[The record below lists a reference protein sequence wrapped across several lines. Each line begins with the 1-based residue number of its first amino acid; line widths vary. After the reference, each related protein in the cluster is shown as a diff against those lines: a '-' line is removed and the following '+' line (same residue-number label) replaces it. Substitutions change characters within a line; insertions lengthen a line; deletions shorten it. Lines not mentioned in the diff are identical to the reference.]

1 MTAHTAL
8 ETFTETSHRAANEVI
23 GSYSTS
29 FGLATKLLGARHR
42 QHIRNVYALVRVA
55 DEIVDGVAKQAGL
68 SLKEQRASLARFR
81 EETERAIACGYSA
94 DVIIHAF
101 AGTARLSGF
110 GAELT
115 GPFFDA
121 MAMDL
126 ESPEDAGPPVVG
138 FGAERHDTYV
148 FGSAEVVGL
157 MCLRVFA
164 RDEVLTDADVKALD
178 RGACQLGAAFQD
190 INFLRDLHD
199 DLERG
204 RNYLGDE
211 GEIDGEA
218 KDAWVAKVRA
228 QLDDA
233 ERAIPLLPK
242 DARAA
247 VRCAHA
253 IFANLVDRIDDAP
266 VAELYE
272 DRLRVPDP
280 VKAVARNQGGGYHGE
295 GAPLMTTTVVI
306 GAGVGGLAT
315 AALLAREGHD
325 VVVLER
331 LDRVGGRAGVIER
344 DGFRFDTGPSWYL
357 MPRVYDHFFRDARH
371 HHCRAC

>member
-1 MTAHTAL
+1 MTAPTAL

-29 FGLATKLLGARHR
+29 FGLATKLLGTRHR
-42 QHIRNVYALVRVA
+42 QHIRNIYALVRVA

-68 SLKEQRASLARFR
+68 SLAEQRASLARFR

-101 AGTARLSGF
+101 AGTARESGF
-110 GAELT
+110 GEELT

-126 ESPEDAGPPVVG
+126 ESPQDDAQPVAQ
-138 FGAERHDTYV
+138 FGAERHDVYV

-164 RDEVLTDADVKALD
+164 REETLTDIDVKALD

-190 INFLRDLHD
+190 INFLRDLQD

-204 RNYLGDE
+204 RSYLGDE
-211 GEIDGEA
+211 GALTGDA

-247 VRCAHA
+247 VRCAHSV
-253 IFANLVDRIDDAP
+253 FANLIDRIDEAP
-266 VAELYE
+266 IAHLYE
-272 DRLRVPDP
+272 GRLRVPDP
-280 VKAVARNQGGGYHGE
+280 VKMWLAIKAVA
-295 GAPLMTTTVVI
+295 TT
-306 GAGVGGLAT
+306 AM
-315 AALLAREGHD
+315 EP
-325 VVVLER
+325 
-331 LDRVGGRAGVIER
+331 RA
-344 DGFRFDTGPSWYL
+344 
-357 MPRVYDHFFRDARH
+357 
-371 HHCRAC
+371 